1 MADPGDRIPPSAAGR
16 GGPAAVATAVPVQ
29 EASGRR
35 LRTFDSIADVPAFRW
50 YLASMAGHW
59 SALQMQQV
67 ARSFIAYYLTGS
79 FAALGFIEL
88 ANTFPRLF
96 LALYG
101 GVVADRASRR
111 VILQAGQMVNAFLAA
126 GVAALLFLGQLR
138 IEHLVLAAFGQGVLN
153 SFVMPARQAMIPEI
167 VGAARLTNAFALNVF
182 TLNVLRLG
190 APALAGVM
198 LALVGAGWV
207 FLVMV
212 VLNLVAVVLLFPI
225 PKLDARSRAG
235 VARDA
240 SPHRDRTG
248 LRSMKEGF
256 AYLNRT
262 RLILWLI
269 AIHGTTQML
278 TLPYQRLLPGFIDE
292 VLANSKD
299 QTAVYTGVLLS
310 LTAVGALVG
319 SLLIASLPD
328 RQRGKLLIYSLGV
341 FGVTL
346 VALSVSNALWLSAG
360 IVLVLGVGQSMRQS
374 LANILIQSRIDDLYR
389 GRVSSIMLMDDG
401 LESLGIFSVA
411 ILADLA
417 GSEWAFGAVGV
428 GLLAYGIGLW
438 FSRPI
443 RELD

>member
-1 MADPGDRIPPSAAGR
+1 VADPSETSTPQTTAA
-16 GGPAAVATAVPVQ
+16 Q
-29 EASGRR
+29 ELGASTRR
-35 LRTFDSIADVPAFRW
+35 FRTFDSIFDVPAFRW
-50 YLASMAGHW
+50 YLVSMAGHW

-67 ARSFIAYYLTGS
+67 ARSFLAYYITGS
-79 FAALGFIEL
+79 FAALGVIEL
-88 ANTFPRLF
+88 ANTIPRLF

-111 VILQAGQMVNAFLAA
+111 VILQAGQMINAFLAA
-126 GVAALLFLGQLR
+126 GVAALLFLDALR
-138 IEHLVLAAFGQGVLN
+138 IEHLVLAALGQGILN
-153 SFVMPARQAMIPEI
+153 SFVQPARQAMIPEI
-167 VGAARLTNAFALNVF
+167 VGPARLTNAFALNVF

-198 LALVGAGWV
+198 LAVVSAGWV
-207 FLVMV
+207 FAVMV
-212 VLNLVAVVLLFPI
+212 VLNVLSVVFLFPI
-225 PKLDARSRAG
+225 PKLNAASRATLGAAAG
-235 VARDA
+235 VAAAVRQR
-240 SPHRDRTG
+240 RDRMG
-248 LRSMKEGF
+248 FGAMKEGF

-292 VLANSKD
+292 VLANSQD

-328 RQRGKLLIYSLGV
+328 RKRGMLLVYSLAV
-341 FGVTL
+341 FGVSL
-346 VALSVSNALWLSAG
+346 VALSVSNVLWISAG

-374 LANILIQSRIDDLYR
+374 IANILIQSRVDDVYR

-401 LESLGIFSVA
+401 LESLGIFAVA
-411 ILADLA
+411 LTADFA
-417 GSEWAFGAVGV
+417 GAEWAFGSVGFL
-428 GLLAYGIGLW
+428 LLAYGIGLW
-438 FSRPI
+438 LCRPI
-443 RELD
+443 RQLD